1 MSKWESSGKYKN
13 INKILD
19 IIGIILILALVI
31 ITFMY
36 WLNAPDIVPTHYN
49 VRGEIDGY
57 GSKNTIFFLLSIVI
71 ILYIGLY
78 FLAKY
83 PQIYN
88 YAVKI
93 TPVNKEKQYNMAT
106 TFMRVLNVEL
116 VLIFFYIQL
125 KQVTSISGNN
135 KNLSMAFLPIELMV
149 LFGSIA
155 FYIYKSI
162 KNK

>member
-36 WLNAPDIVPTHYN
+36 WLNAPDIVPIHYN

-71 ILYIGLY
+71 ILYIGLH
-78 FLAKY
+78 FLVKY

-93 TPVNKEKQYNMAT
+93 TPLNKEKQYNMAT
-106 TFMRVLNVEL
+106 TFMRVINVEL
-116 VLIFFYIQL
+116 LLIFLYTQL

-162 KNK
+162 RDK